1 MNKGVV
7 RNIIDV
13 CFYAAMFLLIQFVV
27 HMIGVGVITLV
38 NHVDFN
44 TAFSELIAGKNGGAL
59 AVISV
64 FCSLITI
71 TLYTKMKWCPVSR
84 DYLASR
90 PWIILVW
97 VVFLSLGSILPSEWL
112 YEQMQITMP
121 EEYQE
126 LFEGIMKEPW
136 GYVAIGMLAP
146 IAEEMVFRGAVLRS
160 LFKVMNEKWHWAAII
175 CSAVIFAVVHG
186 NMAQGVH
193 AFVMGCL
200 LGWLYYRTGSIIPG
214 IVLHWVNNSVA
225 YVLFNLMPEASD
237 GKLIDFFHGDEK
249 LMLGGIAFSLCILIP
264 SIFQLAL
271 RMKKVEG

>member
-1 MNKGVV
+1 
-7 RNIIDV
+7 
-13 CFYAAMFLLIQFVV
+13 
-27 HMIGVGVITLV
+27 
-38 NHVDFN
+38 
-44 TAFSELIAGKNGGAL
+44 
-59 AVISV
+59 
-64 FCSLITI
+64 
-71 TLYTKMKWCPVSR
+71 
-84 DYLASR
+84 
-90 PWIILVW
+90 
-97 VVFLSLGSILPSEWL
+97 
-112 YEQMQITMP
+112 
-121 EEYQE
+121 
-126 LFEGIMKEPW
+126 
-136 GYVAIGMLAP
+136 
-146 IAEEMVFRGAVLRS
+146 
-160 LFKVMNEKWHWAAII
+160 MNEKWHWAAII

-271 RMKKVEG
+271 RMKKVEI

>member
-27 HMIGVGVITLV
+27 NMIGVGVITLV

-71 TLYTKMKWCPVSR
+71 VLYAKLKWCPVSR
-84 DYLASR
+84 NYLASR
-90 PWIILVW
+90 PWIVLIW

-160 LFKVMNEKWHWAAII
+160 LFKVMDGKWHWAAIV
-175 CSAVIFAVVHG
+175 CSALIFGVVHG
-186 NMAQGVH
+186 NVAQGVH

-200 LGWLYYRTGSIIPG
+200 LGWLYYRTRSIVPG

-271 RMKKVEG
+271 RMKKVEI

>member
-1 MNKGVV
+1 
-7 RNIIDV
+7 
-13 CFYAAMFLLIQFVV
+13 
-27 HMIGVGVITLV
+27 MIGVGVITLV

-71 TLYTKMKWCPVSR
+71 VLYAKLKWCPVSR
-84 DYLASR
+84 NYLASR
-90 PWIILVW
+90 PWIVLIW

-160 LFKVMNEKWHWAAII
+160 LFKVMDGKWHWAAIV
-175 CSAVIFAVVHG
+175 CSALIFGVVHG
-186 NMAQGVH
+186 NVAQGVH

-200 LGWLYYRTGSIIPG
+200 LGWLYYRTRSIVPG

-271 RMKKVEG
+271 RMKKVEI

>member
-7 RNIIDV
+7 RNIVDV

-27 HMIGVGVITLV
+27 NMIGVGVITLV

-71 TLYTKMKWCPVSR
+71 VLYAKLKWCPVSR
-84 DYLASR
+84 NYLASR
-90 PWIILVW
+90 PWIVLIW

-160 LFKVMNEKWHWAAII
+160 LFKVMDGKWHWAAIV
-175 CSAVIFAVVHG
+175 CSALIFGVVHG
-186 NMAQGVH
+186 NVAQGVH

-200 LGWLYYRTGSIIPG
+200 LGWLYYRTRSIVPG

-271 RMKKVEG
+271 RMKKVEI

>member
-1 MNKGVV
+1 MDKGVV
-7 RNIIDV
+7 RNIVDV
-13 CFYAAMFLLIQFVV
+13 CFYAAMFFLIQFVV

-71 TLYTKMKWCPVSR
+71 VLYAKLKWCPVSR
-84 DYLASR
+84 NYLASR
-90 PWIILVW
+90 PWIVLIW

-160 LFKVMNEKWHWAAII
+160 LFKVMDGKWHWAAIV
-175 CSAVIFAVVHG
+175 CSALIFGVVHG
-186 NMAQGVH
+186 NVAQGVH

-200 LGWLYYRTGSIIPG
+200 LGWLYYRTRSIVPG

-271 RMKKVEG
+271 RMKKVEI